1 MAKLAIPIVNEEL
14 DILETLWHRLL
25 SECLVADLCS
35 DPVQN
40 CRSPL
45 AGVH

>member
-1 MAKLAIPIVNEEL
+1 MGKLAILIINEEL

-25 SECLVADLCS
+25 LECLVADLCA

-45 AGVH
+45 A